1 MPGTYTPPV
10 SEPPETIEFHGVPA
24 TRVKRGWSVAIYI
37 TGCAYCEAEL
47 ARGNFYFP
55 SHFAN
60 PHHGHHCTCD
70 GCF

>member
-1 MPGTYTPPV
+1 MPYTPPV
-10 SEPPETIEFHGVPA
+10 SEPPVAVEDYHGQPA
-24 TRVKRGWSVAIYI
+24 TMVRRGHSVTFYV

-47 ARGNFYFP
+47 ERGNTFFP